1 MGDAFGR
8 CEERMPLR
16 VRNAS
21 RTPVLATE
29 RQRSLA
35 MRQFVSGSRH
45 FTGECLGRRVCSQ
58 PFTLGLRLSLQNPAM
73 DTSIARCSGLTITMY
88 RGRGSSSLDIS
99 DLAANV
105 PGNDELLWVDLCG
118 ATDQEVESV
127 WTALDLG
134 PGSLPTGPI
143 ATNPRLEKFANHFMV
158 RVVAVLPGQNL
169 NFKGAVLTIVAGA
182 NFVVTHHA
190 DDIDFLADMRVREP
204 ETVCDI
210 GCLGEA
216 SFVAALL
223 DWHLS
228 TYFSAVALFEVEIER
243 LESRILSDKPPGR
256 SALPQLCALRG
267 AASRLRRM
275 LAPHRV
281 VFDGLS
287 RPDFVPDGA
296 EEVARHLRD
305 LDDRYERALDVVE
318 NARELV
324 VGSFQLFSTQT
335 ELQTNERMKLL
346 TFVTVV
352 TGLLAVIAGALGM
365 NFDANFF
372 SLKTE
377 GFWIAIAVMV
387 GLGLMSIVVG
397 RRRGW
402 L

>member
-1 MGDAFGR
+1 
-8 CEERMPLR
+8 
-16 VRNAS
+16 
-21 RTPVLATE
+21 
-29 RQRSLA
+29 
-35 MRQFVSGSRH
+35 
-45 FTGECLGRRVCSQ
+45 
-58 PFTLGLRLSLQNPAM
+58 M
-73 DTSIARCSGLTITMY
+73 DTSVDPSAGVTITLY
-88 RGRGSSSLDIS
+88 REQHSCFLDLS
-99 DLAANV
+99 DLSNRV
-105 PGNDELLWVDLCG
+105 PGDQELLWIDLCG
-118 ATDQEVESV
+118 ASDAEVARV
-127 WTALDLG
+127 WGALDLG
-134 PGSLPTGPI
+134 EGSLPTGPI
-143 ATNPRLEKFANHFMV
+143 ATNPRLEKFANHFMA
-158 RVVAVLPGQNL
+158 RVVAVLPGANL
-169 NFKGAVLTIVAGA
+169 DFRGGVLTIVAGP

-190 DDIDFLADMRVREP
+190 EDIEFLAAMRAREP
-204 ETVCDI
+204 ETDCDI

-223 DWHLS
+223 GWHLS
-228 TYFSAVALFEVEIER
+228 TYFSAVGLFEVEIER
-243 LESRILSDKPPGR
+243 LESRILSDQPPGR

-296 EEVARHLRD
+296 EEVTRHLRD

-365 NFDANFF
+365 NFEANFF

-377 GFWIAIAVMV
+377 GFWIAVAVMV
-387 GLGLMSIVVG
+387 GLGLASILIG
-397 RRRGW
+397 RRRKW

>member
-1 MGDAFGR
+1 
-8 CEERMPLR
+8 
-16 VRNAS
+16 
-21 RTPVLATE
+21 
-29 RQRSLA
+29 
-35 MRQFVSGSRH
+35 
-45 FTGECLGRRVCSQ
+45 
-58 PFTLGLRLSLQNPAM
+58 M
-73 DTSIARCSGLTITMY
+73 DTPDVPESGLTIKLY
-88 RGRGSSSLDIS
+88 REKGSCTLRLE
-99 DLAANV
+99 DL
-105 PGNDELLWVDLCG
+105 PGNPPSDDELLWVDLCG
-118 ATDQEVESV
+118 APNQQAEQV
-127 WTALDLG
+127 WRALKLN
-134 PGSLPTGPI
+134 PASLPSSPI
-143 ATNPRLEKFANHFMV
+143 ATNPRLEKFADHFMA
-158 RVVAVLPGQNL
+158 RVVAVLRGKGLKFQ
-169 NFKGAVLTIVAGA
+169 GAVLTVVAGA
-182 NFVVTHHA
+182 NFVVTHH
-190 DDIDFLADMRVREP
+190 DEDIAFLADLREREP
-204 ETVCDI
+204 ESARDI

-243 LESRILSDKPPGR
+243 LESRILSDQPPGR
-256 SALPQLCALRG
+256 SALPELCALRA

-275 LAPHRV
+275 LAPHRA

-305 LDDRYERALDVVE
+305 LDDRFERALDVVE

-372 SLKTE
+372 GMKTE
-377 GFWIAIAVMV
+377 GFWIAVGMMA
-387 GLGLMSIVVG
+387 GLGAASIFVG

>member
-1 MGDAFGR
+1 
-8 CEERMPLR
+8 
-16 VRNAS
+16 
-21 RTPVLATE
+21 
-29 RQRSLA
+29 
-35 MRQFVSGSRH
+35 
-45 FTGECLGRRVCSQ
+45 
-58 PFTLGLRLSLQNPAM
+58 M
-73 DTSIARCSGLTITMY
+73 DTSVNSAAGVTITLFQAQ
-88 RGRGSSSLDIS
+88 GSSSLTIAELVS
-99 DLAANV
+99 NV
-105 PGNDELLWVDLCG
+105 PNDDELLWVDLCG
-118 ATDQEVESV
+118 ASDAEVEQV
-127 WTALDLG
+127 WQALELG
-134 PGSLPTGPI
+134 QGSLPTGPI
-143 ATNPRLEKFANHFMV
+143 ATNPRLEKFANHFV
-158 RVVAVLPGQNL
+158 ARVVAVLPGQNL

-182 NFVVTHHA
+182 NFVLTHHA
-190 DDIDFLADMRVREP
+190 EDIDFLADMRVREP
-204 ETVCDI
+204 VTVCDI

-243 LESRILSDKPPGR
+243 LESRILSDQSPGR

-296 EEVARHLRD
+296 EDVARHLRN

-352 TGLLAVIAGALGM
+352 TGLLAVIAGAVGM

-377 GFWIAIAVMV
+377 GFWIAVAIMV
-387 GLGLMSIVVG
+387 GLGLASIVVG

>member
-1 MGDAFGR
+1 
-8 CEERMPLR
+8 
-16 VRNAS
+16 
-21 RTPVLATE
+21 
-29 RQRSLA
+29 
-35 MRQFVSGSRH
+35 
-45 FTGECLGRRVCSQ
+45 
-58 PFTLGLRLSLQNPAM
+58 M
-73 DTSIARCSGLTITMY
+73 DTSTTDNSGVTVTIY
-88 RGRGSSSLDIS
+88 RGEGASSLEVSTIP
-99 DLAANV
+99 DLV
-105 PGNDELLWVDLCG
+105 LGDEELLWVDLCG
-118 ATDQEVESV
+118 ANEIQVEEV
-127 WTALDLG
+127 WRALDLAKE
-134 PGSLPTGPI
+134 SLPASPL
-143 ATNPRLEKFANHFMV
+143 ATNPKLEKFGSHFLA
-158 RVVAVLPGQNL
+158 RVVAVVPGQNL
-169 NFKGAVLTIVAGA
+169 QFRGAVLTILAGA

-190 DDIDFLADMRVREP
+190 EEIDFLADIRARSP

-228 TYFSAVALFEVEIER
+228 TYFSAAALYEVEIER
-243 LESRILSDKPPGR
+243 LESRILSDQPPGR

-296 EEVARHLRD
+296 EDVARHLRD
-305 LDDRYERALDVVE
+305 LDDRFERALDVVE

-365 NFDANFF
+365 NFQANFF

-377 GFWIAIAVMV
+377 GFWIAVAVMAA
-387 GLGLMSIVVG
+387 LGLLSVVIG

>member
-1 MGDAFGR
+1 MD
-8 CEERMPLR
+8 
-16 VRNAS
+16 
-21 RTPVLATE
+21 TPDVPE
-29 RQRSLA
+29 SSLSIKLY
-35 MRQFVSGSRH
+35 REKGSC
-45 FTGECLGRRVCSQ
+45 T
-58 PFTLGLRLSLQNPAM
+58 LRLEEL
-73 DTSIARCSGLTITMY
+73 
-88 RGRGSSSLDIS
+88 
-99 DLAANV
+99 
-105 PGNDELLWVDLCG
+105 PGNLPSDDELLWVDLCG
-118 ATDQEVESV
+118 TSNHQAEQV
-127 WTALDLG
+127 WRALRLNPASL
-134 PGSLPTGPI
+134 PGSPI
-143 ATNPRLEKFANHFMV
+143 ATNPQLEKFADHFMA
-158 RVVAVLPGQNL
+158 RVVAVLRGKGLKFQ
-169 NFKGAVLTIVAGA
+169 GAVLTVLAGA
-182 NFVVTHHA
+182 NFVVTHH
-190 DDIDFLADMRVREP
+190 DEDIAFLVDLREREP
-204 ETVCDI
+204 ESVRDI

-243 LESRILSDKPPGR
+243 LESRILSDQPPGR
-256 SALPQLCALRG
+256 SALPELAALRA

-275 LAPHRV
+275 LAPHRT

-305 LDDRYERALDVVE
+305 LDDRFERALDVVE
-318 NARELV
+318 NARDLV

-372 SLKTE
+372 GAKTE
-377 GFWIAIAVMV
+377 GFCVAVGIMV
-387 GLGLMSIVVG
+387 GLGAASILVG
-397 RRRGW
+397 RKRGW

>member
-1 MGDAFGR
+1 
-8 CEERMPLR
+8 
-16 VRNAS
+16 
-21 RTPVLATE
+21 
-29 RQRSLA
+29 
-35 MRQFVSGSRH
+35 
-45 FTGECLGRRVCSQ
+45 
-58 PFTLGLRLSLQNPAM
+58 M
-73 DTSIARCSGLTITMY
+73 DTSVAVESGLTIKVY
-88 RGRGSSSLDIS
+88 REKGSCTLGLDDLPSITPS
-99 DLAANV
+99 D
-105 PGNDELLWVDLCG
+105 DELLWVDLCG
-118 ATDQEVESV
+118 TPTPQAEQV
-127 WTALDLG
+127 WSALNLSPAALPSS
-134 PGSLPTGPI
+134 PG
-143 ATNPRLEKFANHFMV
+143 ATNPRLEKFADHFMA
-158 RVVAVLPGQNL
+158 RVVAVRGKGLKFQ
-169 NFKGAVLTIVAGA
+169 GAVLTVLAGP
-182 NFVVTHHA
+182 NFVVTHHD
-190 DDIDFLADMRVREP
+190 DDIAFLADLRGREP
-204 ETVCDI
+204 ESARDI

-243 LESRILSDKPPGR
+243 LESRILSDQPPGR
-256 SALPQLCALRG
+256 SALPELCALRA

-275 LAPHRV
+275 LAPHRA

-296 EEVARHLRD
+296 EDVARHLRD
-305 LDDRYERALDVVE
+305 LDDRFERALDVVE

-372 SLKTE
+372 GMKTE
-377 GFWIAIAVMV
+377 GFWIAVGIMA
-387 GLGLMSIVVG
+387 GLGAASIFVG

>member
-1 MGDAFGR
+1 MDTA
-8 CEERMPLR
+8 EER
-16 VRNAS
+16 
-21 RTPVLATE
+21 ATG
-29 RQRSLA
+29 
-35 MRQFVSGSRH
+35 V
-45 FTGECLGRRVCSQ
+45 
-58 PFTLGLRLSLQNPAM
+58 
-73 DTSIARCSGLTITMY
+73 TITLY
-88 RGRGSSSLDIS
+88 RAKGSVSLSIPDVAGTEL
-99 DLAANV
+99 DD
-105 PGNDELLWVDLCG
+105 DELLWVDLCG
-118 ATDQEVESV
+118 ADEQDVEQL
-127 WTALDLG
+127 WRALDLDQA
-134 PGSLPTGPI
+134 SLPTGPME
-143 ATNPRLEKFANHFMV
+143 TNPRLEKFGNHFKA
-158 RVVAVLPGQNL
+158 RVVAVLSGQHL
-169 NFKGAVLTIVAGA
+169 NFRGAVLTILAGA
-182 NFVVTHHA
+182 NFVVTHHV
-190 DDIDFLADMRVREP
+190 DDIEFLAQLRARDP
-204 ETVCDI
+204 ETVCDV

-243 LESRILSDKPPGR
+243 LESRILSDQPPGR

-296 EEVARHLRD
+296 EDVARHLRD

-377 GFWIAIAVMV
+377 GFWIAVGIMV
-387 GLGLMSIVVG
+387 GLGGASILIG
-397 RRRGW
+397 RKRGW
-402 L
+402 F

>member
-1 MGDAFGR
+1 MD
-8 CEERMPLR
+8 
-16 VRNAS
+16 S
-21 RTPVLATE
+21 PVAK
-29 RQRSLA
+29 
-35 MRQFVSGSRH
+35 
-45 FTGECLGRRVCSQ
+45 
-58 PFTLGLRLSLQNPAM
+58 
-73 DTSIARCSGLTITMY
+73 TSAVTITLY
-88 RGRGSSSLDIS
+88 KGEGACSLEVAELSACVPRGE
-99 DLAANV
+99 
-105 PGNDELLWVDLCG
+105 ELLWVDLCG
-118 ATDQEVESV
+118 ADDQEVEQI
-127 WTALDLG
+127 WQALKLG
-134 PGSLPTGPI
+134 NGSLPTGPQR
-143 ATNPRLEKFANHFMV
+143 TNPRLEKFAGYFLA

-169 NFKGAVLTIVAGA
+169 NFRGAVLTIVAGE

-190 DDIDFLADMRVREP
+190 DEIDFLADMRARQP

-228 TYFSAVALFEVEIER
+228 TYFSAAGLYEVEIER
-243 LESRILSDKPPGR
+243 LESRILSDQPPGR
-256 SALPQLCALRG
+256 SALPQLCALRA

-296 EEVARHLRD
+296 EDVARHLRD
-305 LDDRYERALDVVE
+305 LDDRFERALDVVE

-335 ELQTNERMKLL
+335 ELQTNDRMKLL

-365 NFDANFF
+365 NFEANFF

-377 GFWIAIAVMV
+377 GFWIAVAFMV
-387 GLGLMSIVVG
+387 SLGLLSIFVG

>member
-1 MGDAFGR
+1 MAPGR
-8 CEERMPLR
+8 
-16 VRNAS
+16 AIGAIGTSS
-21 RTPVLATE
+21 R
-29 RQRSLA
+29 S
-35 MRQFVSGSRH
+35 
-45 FTGECLGRRVCSQ
+45 
-58 PFTLGLRLSLQNPAM
+58 
-73 DTSIARCSGLTITMY
+73 TSEIRPS
-88 RGRGSSSLDIS
+88 
-99 DLAANV
+99 
-105 PGNDELLWVDLCG
+105 
-118 ATDQEVESV
+118 
-127 WTALDLG
+127 
-134 PGSLPTGPI
+134 
-143 ATNPRLEKFANHFMV
+143 KFAGYFLA

-169 NFKGAVLTIVAGA
+169 NFRGAVLTIVAGE

-190 DDIDFLADMRVREP
+190 DEIDFLADMRARQP

-228 TYFSAVALFEVEIER
+228 TYFSAAGLYEVEIER
-243 LESRILSDKPPGR
+243 LESRILSDQPPGR
-256 SALPQLCALRG
+256 SALPQLCALRA

-296 EEVARHLRD
+296 EDVARHLRD
-305 LDDRYERALDVVE
+305 LDDRFERALDVVE

-335 ELQTNERMKLL
+335 ELQINDRMKLL

-365 NFDANFF
+365 NFEANFF

-377 GFWIAIAVMV
+377 GFWIAVAFMV
-387 GLGLMSIVVG
+387 SLGLLSIFVG

>member
-1 MGDAFGR
+1 MD
-8 CEERMPLR
+8 MPL
-16 VRNAS
+16 
-21 RTPVLATE
+21 TC
-29 RQRSLA
+29 
-35 MRQFVSGSRH
+35 G
-45 FTGECLGRRVCSQ
+45 TGV
-58 PFTLGLRLSLQNPAM
+58 
-73 DTSIARCSGLTITMY
+73 TITLY
-88 RGRGSSSLDIS
+88 QEKGSCPLDIGELPNTAPK
-99 DLAANV
+99 D
-105 PGNDELLWVDLCG
+105 DELLWVDLCG
-118 ATDQEVESV
+118 ASDADVERV
-127 WTALDLG
+127 WQALDLG
-134 PGSLPTGPI
+134 RGSLPTGPI
-143 ATNPRLEKFANHFMV
+143 STNPKLEKFANHFTA

-169 NFKGAVLTIVAGA
+169 NFKGAVLTIIAGD
-182 NFVVTHHA
+182 NFVVTHHV

-296 EEVARHLRD
+296 EEVARHLSE

-377 GFWIAIAVMV
+377 GFWIAVAVMV
-387 GLGLMSIVVG
+387 GLGLTSIFVG

>member
-1 MGDAFGR
+1 MDI
-8 CEERMPLR
+8 
-16 VRNAS
+16 S
-21 RTPVLATE
+21 RSSA
-29 RQRSLA
+29 A
-35 MRQFVSGSRH
+35 G
-45 FTGECLGRRVCSQ
+45 
-58 PFTLGLRLSLQNPAM
+58 
-73 DTSIARCSGLTITMY
+73 ITITLFQAQ
-88 RGRGSSSLDIS
+88 GSSSLTIA
-99 DLAANV
+99 DLLSNV
-105 PGNDELLWVDLCG
+105 PDDDELLSVDLGG
-118 ATDQEVESV
+118 ATDADVERV
-127 WTALDLG
+127 WQAMSLG
-134 PGSLPTGPI
+134 RGSLPAGPV
-143 ATNPRLEKFANHFMV
+143 ATNPRLEKFANHFMA

-169 NFKGAVLTIVAGA
+169 SFKGAVLTIVAGA
-182 NFVVTHHA
+182 NFVVTHHV

-256 SALPQLCALRG
+256 SALPELCALRG

-365 NFDANFF
+365 NFEADFF
-372 SLKTE
+372 GLKTT
-377 GFWIAIAVMV
+377 GFWTAVGVMV
-387 GLGLMSIVVG
+387 GLGVTSVLVG

>member
-1 MGDAFGR
+1 MDISVGDGTGVTITLYR
-8 CEERMPLR
+8 EQGCC
-16 VRNAS
+16 
-21 RTPVLATE
+21 
-29 RQRSLA
+29 SLA
-35 MRQFVSGSRH
+35 
-45 FTGECLGRRVCSQ
+45 
-58 PFTLGLRLSLQNPAM
+58 
-73 DTSIARCSGLTITMY
+73 IADLPDNV
-88 RGRGSSSLDIS
+88 RGDK
-99 DLAANV
+99 
-105 PGNDELLWVDLCG
+105 ELLWVDICG
-118 ATDQEVESV
+118 AKNECAERV
-127 WTALDLG
+127 WRALGLNAD
-134 PGSLPTGPI
+134 SLPTGQL
-143 ATNPRLEKFANHFMV
+143 ATNPRLEKFAGHFMA

-169 NFKGAVLTIVAGA
+169 KFRGAVLTILAGD
-182 NFVVTHHA
+182 NFVVTHHE
-190 DDIDFLADMRVREP
+190 DDIDFLADMRERDP

-216 SFVAALL
+216 SFLAALL

-256 SALPQLCALRG
+256 TALPQLCALRG

-275 LAPHRV
+275 LAPHRA

-296 EEVARHLRD
+296 EDVARHLRD
-305 LDDRYERALDVVE
+305 LDDRFERAQDVVE

-365 NFDANFF
+365 NFEANFF

-377 GFWIAIAVMV
+377 GFWIAVAVMIGF
-387 GLGLMSIVVG
+387 GLASIFVG